1 MLRNFT
7 VAEEDGK
14 VNAETL
20 ESLAGRL
27 LEILKDYKLKQVWNA
42 DETGLFGVYC

>member
-1 MLRNFT
+1 MGGQRSGKTEIMLRNFT

-27 LEILKDYKLKQVWNA
+27 LEILKDYKLKQV
-42 DETGLFGVYC
+42 